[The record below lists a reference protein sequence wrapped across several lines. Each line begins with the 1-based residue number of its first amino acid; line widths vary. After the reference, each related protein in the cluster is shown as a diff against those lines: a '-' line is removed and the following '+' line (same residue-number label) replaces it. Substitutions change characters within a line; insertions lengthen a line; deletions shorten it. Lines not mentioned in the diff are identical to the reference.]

1 MNLLNILL
9 MGGAQTG
16 ANPNAGGMIPQ
27 LGFLVLIFGV
37 FYFFFIRPQVK
48 RQKDQKKFRE
58 SLGKGQK
65 IITIGGI
72 HGRIVELQETTV
84 TIEVEGGVKLRLEKS
99 AIAAD
104 TQDQLTG
111 EPAK

>member
-9 MGGAQTG
+9 MAPPAGQG
-16 ANPNAGGMIPQ
+16 AGGGGMASSLI
-27 LGFLVLIFGV
+27 FLVLIFVV

-48 RQKDQKKFRE
+48 RQKDVKKFRE
-58 SLGKGQK
+58 SLAKGNK

-72 HGRIVELQETTV
+72 HGKIVEMQETTC
-84 TIEVEGGVKLRLEKS
+84 TIEVEGGVKLKLEKS
-99 AIAAD
+99 AIASDA
-104 TQDQLTG
+104 QDQLTG

>member
-9 MGGAQTG
+9 MTPPAGQG
-16 ANPNAGGMIPQ
+16 AGGGGMASSLI
-27 LGFLVLIFGV
+27 FLVLIFVV

-58 SLGKGQK
+58 GLAKGQK
-65 IITIGGI
+65 VITIGGI
-72 HGRIVELQETTV
+72 HGRIVELQETTC
-84 TIEVEGGVKLRLEKS
+84 TIEVEGGVKLKLEKS
-99 AIAAD
+99 AVAAD
-104 TQDQLTG
+104 SQDQLTG